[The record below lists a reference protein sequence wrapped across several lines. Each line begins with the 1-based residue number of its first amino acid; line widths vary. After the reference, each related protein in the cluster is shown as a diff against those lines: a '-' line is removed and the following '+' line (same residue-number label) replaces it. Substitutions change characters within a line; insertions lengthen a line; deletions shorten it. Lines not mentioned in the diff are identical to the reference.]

1 MIFFSFG
8 KDSLVVFF
16 KKNTCLIFY
25 MLYYTNNDW
34 YFLTLHPLVCSELDC
49 LFMILPSHYSLT
61 NSHLFSHANSS
72 VRPVAEHRVRIHS
85 FIWPAHSNPLVRP
98 QQTRHPDWSAL
109 PLGARASC
117 PFGSKST
124 LPDLGVRAPCPFW
137 WGTGTLPVLESG
149 LRAPCPYMNPG
160 I

>member
-8 KDSLVVFF
+8 KDSLVLFF

-49 LFMILPSHYSLT
+49 LFMILPSHFSLT
-61 NSHLFSHANSS
+61 NSHLYSHANSS
-72 VRPVAEHRVRIHS
+72 VRPVVEHHVRIHS

-117 PFGSKST
+117 PFWNLEHGH
-124 LPDLGVRAPCPFW
+124 LARFGNVEGIVPILEYGVRATCPFLKC
-137 WGTGTLPVLESG
+137 GGHLA
-149 LRAPCPYMNPG
+149 R
-160 I
+160 